1 VDIDRSR
8 LAAEAREAITYV
20 SETAESQLHGFF
32 ERVAH
37 VDTPPIDWSKA
48 RGRGF
53 DLTVLEKALYHQSDW
68 LMQLAARLLDGAA
81 TSTELEPIVE
91 RVLAIGRHTALW
103 AAASL
108 AATLADEVCE
118 RLLRAALKQESR
130 KGFEYLFDQLSKINP
145 RVDEDLLS
153 IVRSGLNAKHPLT
166 AKAAAKL
173 AVLIAQPAMEELSDM
188 LRRAY
193 AHWRVHEEPYPREGG
208 VVPHSPRDEIV
219 KALLKSSVL
228 TDHEL
233 FQMAA
238 DPRWDVQ
245 GVVKAEILER
255 LKTNDSFRKD
265 VLARTVDD
273 SIPNRLLI
281 EALREKQ
288 PFPAEDVQTI
298 LAMTGA
304 ASPKARYASLGIL
317 DSAYLG
323 ADVISGHLAKLAQ
336 DSEAEIRERAAS
348 IRRGKPT

>member
-1 VDIDRSR
+1 
-8 LAAEAREAITYV
+8 
-20 SETAESQLHGFF
+20 
-32 ERVAH
+32 
-37 VDTPPIDWSKA
+37 
-48 RGRGF
+48 
-53 DLTVLEKALYHQSDW
+53 
-68 LMQLAARLLDGAA
+68 M
-81 TSTELEPIVE
+81 
-91 RVLAIGRHTALW
+91 
-103 AAASL
+103 
-108 AATLADEVCE
+108 
-118 RLLRAALKQESR
+118 
-130 KGFEYLFDQLSKINP
+130 NP
-145 RVDEDLLS
+145 KVDEDLLN
-153 IVRSGLNAKHPLT
+153 IVRSGLNAKRPLT
-166 AKAAAKL
+166 AKASAKL

-193 AHWRVHEEPYPREGG
+193 AHWRVYEEPYPRESGI
-208 VVPHSPRDEIV
+208 VPDSPRDEIV

-228 TDHEL
+228 TDDEL

-238 DPRWDVQ
+238 DPRSDVQ
-245 GVVKAEILER
+245 GVVKAGILER

-323 ADVISGHLAKLAQ
+323 RDVISEHLAKLAQ
-336 DSEAEIRERAAS
+336 DSEAEIRERATS